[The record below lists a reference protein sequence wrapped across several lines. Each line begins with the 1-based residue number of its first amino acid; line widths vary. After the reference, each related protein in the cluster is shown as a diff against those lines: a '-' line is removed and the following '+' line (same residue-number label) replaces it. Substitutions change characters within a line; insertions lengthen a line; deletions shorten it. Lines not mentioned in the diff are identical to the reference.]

1 MLTIEMYECDRSGI
15 YLWLKV
21 NMIAVGSRRGNPL
34 GYQCTTIPLSMYKD
48 IRLPIRLSMVVRL
61 LGKYWGAYS
70 LPTKCDRKT

>member
-21 NMIAVGSRRGNPL
+21 NMIAVGSPYGYLL

-48 IRLPIRLSMVVRL
+48 IRP
-61 LGKYWGAYS
+61 
-70 LPTKCDRKT
+70 PT